1 MTKTNCFKFTNRKN
15 FDLAVEGY
23 RRSASEV
30 QEMIRSTPG
39 CNKEWKA
46 IDKCLSCLDRHI
58 YGDNQLD
65 CDLFKL
71 DPFNLIEV
79 KCNPNNLVITIYTNS
94 DD

>member
-1 MTKTNCFKFTNRKN
+1 MTNTTIEKFTSIKNYNFAVESYRKAA
-15 FDLAVEGY
+15 LAV
-23 RRSASEV
+23 
-30 QEMIRSTPG
+30 QELIRSTPG

-46 IDKCLSCLDRHI
+46 IDKCLSCLDRNI

-71 DPFNLIEV
+71 DAFNLIEV

-94 DD
+94 ND